1 MEARNLVLAATFA
14 ASVVA
19 VSGVA
24 AAQTA
29 SVNLGSEARVKALY
43 SYPNNCADASVCT
56 TPSLDETI
64 AQYLEQSLTRDGY
77 ADSTVVVRRTK
88 GGTYSATFTGAAAK
102 TYPKA
107 IREFLAAG
115 DMALADARTVAST
128 KTAAGNSGN
137 WPYGWRFFL
146 PVGLAMVNHPTVE
159 LLHFPPDYS
168 LTEKQDYLNSATTN
182 RWANLL
188 TVNGVAASAVDA
200 YQAIVDINPIAAPA
214 NDGKKFDAI
223 EGAFSDYIITM
234 LNQWT
239 ANAATPGRG
248 KAMVAFGSPVRVWLA
263 KLLGHELAVDQ
274 VAMLALPSGTV
285 VPVIGAN
292 HPSQI
297 FYTAWNDTDP
307 KTENFPKGMQVMTQ
321 DLIAACWQAGMG
333 KAPGSDPQ
341 KMVSDC
347 TTQWQTNTEQVCML
361 LETTI
366 YNQTPEQAKPICAA
380 LPPTAL
386 GRDGDVKAA
395 VLLAD

>member
-1 MEARNLVLAATFA
+1 MKASGLVLAATLA
-14 ASVVA
+14 VSVVM

-29 SVNLGSEARVKALY
+29 TVNLGSEARVKALY
-43 SYPNNCADASVCT
+43 SYSNNCADASVCT
-56 TPSLDETI
+56 SPSLDETI
-64 AQYLEQSLTRDGY
+64 KHYLVQSLTRDGY
-77 ADSTVVVRRTK
+77 TDSKVVVRRNK
-88 GGTYSATFTGAAAK
+88 GGAYTATFTGAGAK

-107 IREFLAAG
+107 LQAFHAAG
-115 DMALADARTVAST
+115 DMALADARRVAAS
-128 KTAAGNSGN
+128 KTAAGSSGN
-137 WPYGWRFFL
+137 WPYSWRFFL

-182 RWANLL
+182 RGANLL
-188 TVNGVAASAVDA
+188 TVNGVPTATVDA
-200 YQAIVDINPIAAPA
+200 YQAIIDINPIAAPA
-214 NDGKKFDAI
+214 SDGKKFDPI

-248 KAMVAFGSPVRVWLA
+248 KAMVAFGSPVRAWLS
-263 KLLGHELAVDQ
+263 KLLGHELNVDE
-274 VAMLALPSGTV
+274 VAMLTLPSGIV

-307 KTENFPKGMQVMTQ
+307 KTENVEKGMSVMTQ

-333 KAPGSDPQ
+333 QAPASDAQ

-347 TTQWQTNTEQVCML
+347 TTQWQAKTEQVCML

-366 YNQTPEQAKPICAA
+366 YNKTVDVAKPICAA
-380 LPPTAL
+380 LPATAMN
-386 GRDGDVKAA
+386 RSGDTKAAA
-395 VLLAD
+395 VLAD

>member
-1 MEARNLVLAATFA
+1 LVLAGTLAM
-14 ASVVA
+14 SVVA
-19 VSGVA
+19 MSGVA

-29 SVNLGSEARVKALY
+29 TVNLGSEARVRALY

-56 TPSLDETI
+56 TPSLDETVKH
-64 AQYLEQSLTRDGY
+64 YLDQSLTRDGY
-77 ADSTVVVRRTK
+77 ADSKVVVRRSK
-88 GGTYSATFTGAAAK
+88 GGNVTATFTGAATR

-107 IREFLAAG
+107 LQAFHAAG

-128 KTAAGNSGN
+128 KTAAGDSGN

-188 TVNGVAASAVDA
+188 TVNGVPVKAVDA

-223 EGAFSDYIITM
+223 EGAFSDYIVTM

-274 VAMLALPSGTV
+274 VAMLTLPSGTV

-307 KTENFPKGMQVMTQ
+307 KTENFAKGMSVMTQ

-333 KAPGSDPQ
+333 AAPSADPQ

-347 TTQWQTNTEQVCML
+347 TAQWKAKPEQVCML

-366 YNQTPEQAKPICAA
+366 YDKSVEVAKPICAT
-380 LPPTAL
+380 LPTVAM
-386 GRDGDVKAA
+386 
-395 VLLAD
+395 LAD

>member
-1 MEARNLVLAATFA
+1 MA
-14 ASVVA
+14 ASLAVSLVA
-19 VSGVA
+19 ASGVA

-29 SVNLGSEARVKALY
+29 TVTLGSEARVKALY
-43 SYPNNCADASVCT
+43 SYPNNCADSTVCT
-56 TPSLDETI
+56 TPSLEETVTH
-64 AQYLEQSLTRDGY
+64 YLKQGLERDGY
-77 ADSTVVVRRTK
+77 SNSTVVVRRGK
-88 GGTYSATFTGAAAK
+88 GPTYTATFTGAAAR

-107 IREFLAAG
+107 LQAFLKAG
-115 DMALADARTVAST
+115 DMALADARGVAAS

-182 RWANLL
+182 RWAGLL
-188 TVNGVAASAVDA
+188 VANDVKPESVDA
-200 YQAIVDINPIAAPA
+200 YQAIIDINPIAAPA

-239 ANAATPGRG
+239 ASAATPHRG
-248 KAMVAFGSPVRVWLA
+248 KALVAFGSPVRVWLG
-263 KLLGHELAVDQ
+263 KLLGHPLNVDE
-274 VAMLALPSGTV
+274 VAILNLPSEKTV
-285 VPVIGAN
+285 TAVPVIGAN

-333 KAPGSDPQ
+333 KAPASDPQ
-341 KMVSDC
+341 KMVTDC
-347 TTQWQTNTEQVCML
+347 THKWQTSTEQVCML

-366 YNQTPEQAKPICAA
+366 YDKTPEVAKPICSA
-380 LPPTAL
+380 LPPTAM
-386 GRDGDVKAA
+386 
-395 VLLAD
+395 LAD